1 MSILDEIKKLTHP
14 YEDEDDDPAE
24 FEDELEMFSGRQ
36 FKIAHM
42 FFAACVDAGIS
53 A

>member
-24 FEDELEMFSGRQ
+24 FDDGPQ
-36 FKIAHM
+36 
-42 FFAACVDAGIS
+42 
-53 A
+53 